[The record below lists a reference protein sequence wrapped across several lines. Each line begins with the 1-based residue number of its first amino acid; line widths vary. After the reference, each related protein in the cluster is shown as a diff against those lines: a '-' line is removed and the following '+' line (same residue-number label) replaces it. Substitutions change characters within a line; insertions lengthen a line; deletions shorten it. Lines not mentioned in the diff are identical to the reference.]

1 MLQIIKIILKNI
13 LKMSE
18 TKILIPS
25 TSINHQKVTFEKETL
40 DNSNISENST
50 SCIEEIQNE
59 EEEIENINK
68 KRNCKLS
75 GKIAETIEK
84 LIENNKKNKRRK
96 ISRDCFT
103 GKTLPKICFKEYLN
117 RIIAYTEIEKNT
129 LISSLIYI
137 DEIDKKKPITE
148 FNIHR
153 IMFIAILIS
162 IKYNEDNVF
171 KNDYY
176 AKIAGVNL
184 NEINKM
190 EFEFI
195 NLLNFNVYI
204 DPDVFENY
212 KKLIEI

>member
-1 MLQIIKIILKNI
+1 M
-13 LKMSE
+13 
-18 TKILIPS
+18 
-25 TSINHQKVTFEKETL
+25 
-40 DNSNISENST
+40 
-50 SCIEEIQNE
+50 
-59 EEEIENINK
+59 
-68 KRNCKLS
+68 
-75 GKIAETIEK
+75 
-84 LIENNKKNKRRK
+84 
-96 ISRDCFT
+96 
-103 GKTLPKICFKEYLN
+103 
-117 RIIAYTEIEKNT
+117 
-129 LISSLIYI
+129 IYI

-204 DPDVFENY
+204 DPYVFENY

>member
-1 MLQIIKIILKNI
+1 M
-13 LKMSE
+13 
-18 TKILIPS
+18 
-25 TSINHQKVTFEKETL
+25 
-40 DNSNISENST
+40 
-50 SCIEEIQNE
+50 
-59 EEEIENINK
+59 
-68 KRNCKLS
+68 
-75 GKIAETIEK
+75 
-84 LIENNKKNKRRK
+84 
-96 ISRDCFT
+96 
-103 GKTLPKICFKEYLN
+103 
-117 RIIAYTEIEKNT
+117 
-129 LISSLIYI
+129 IYI

-176 AKIAGVNL
+176 AKVAGVNL

-204 DPDVFENY
+204 DPDVFKNY

>member
-1 MLQIIKIILKNI
+1 M
-13 LKMSE
+13 
-18 TKILIPS
+18 
-25 TSINHQKVTFEKETL
+25 V
-40 DNSNISENST
+40 
-50 SCIEEIQNE
+50 
-59 EEEIENINK
+59 
-68 KRNCKLS
+68 
-75 GKIAETIEK
+75 
-84 LIENNKKNKRRK
+84 
-96 ISRDCFT
+96 
-103 GKTLPKICFKEYLN
+103 
-117 RIIAYTEIEKNT
+117 
-129 LISSLIYI
+129 YI

-204 DPDVFENY
+204 DPYVFENY